1 MPQNQASPASE
12 HPSSLSVKWGHPY
25 PTLLHFWTDCS
36 ARCKTVEWQK
46 WVLKLS
52 TNHPLRFPRLHFL
65 LFHRGL
71 CLLVFVSG
79 VHLPLHGGD
88 QCIIAPVL
96 TPVEREVMSGQ
107 SSVLDLHWLPKLK
120 SVLWSYD
127 LGTHPTVMKCGY
139 HFDHLPAFYLIRE
152 ALLWLP
158 PTEAAAL
165 PLSQLLLAVIHMHG
179 RSAFT
184 ELWFFFRKR
193 EGATLQRRVFFS

>member
-1 MPQNQASPASE
+1 MAEVSLKTKYQPPSE
-12 HPSSLSVKWGHPY
+12 IL
-25 PTLLHFWTDCS
+25 
-36 ARCKTVEWQK
+36 
-46 WVLKLS
+46 
-52 TNHPLRFPRLHFL
+52 RLHFL

-71 CLLVFVSG
+71 CLLVFVSA
-79 VHLPLHGGD
+79 VLLPLHGGD

-127 LGTHPTVMKCGY
+127 LGTHPTVMKCSY
-139 HFDHLPAFYLIRE
+139 HFYHLPAFYLIRE
-152 ALLWLP
+152 AFLWLP

-184 ELWFFFRKR
+184 ELWFFFRKC
-193 EGATLQRRVFFS
+193 EGATLQRRVFCS